1 MFKLRA
7 WPTSGLISLRQPC
20 CLSLGRVPFHMEG
33 NTDVVHPCAELGPQL
48 PCGLWAS
55 HRPVLGV
62 EGPLSSKTLFALLSL
77 KCLYAFVFHAFLM
90 PLLKPPFFPLS
101 LCRLP
106 CNPCATPASST
117 LRPAPTACTSCSS
130 CLSRPPQAACEPCS
144 SPQC

>member
-7 WPTSGLISLRQPC
+7 WPTSGLISFRQPC

-33 NTDVVHPCAELGPQL
+33 NTGFVHPCAELGPQL

-55 HRPVLGV
+55 HRLVLGV
-62 EGPLSSKTLFALLSL
+62 EEPLSSKTLFALLSL

-101 LCRLP
+101 LQASLQPMCDPSLQHPQTSPYSLYLLLFLP
-106 CNPCATPASST
+106 FQASSG
-117 LRPAPTACTSCSS
+117 
-130 CLSRPPQAACEPCS
+130 CL
-144 SPQC
+144 